1 MLNIEEQYKKRGIP
15 NLMKAM
21 GYKNKMEVPRLVKVV
36 INCGFGGKVAE
47 NINIKK
53 KRKRGRKEGEKGQT
67 VEISAPFFASK
78 AKIICPKCGKLTR
91 IGYKI
96 KSGKESGREKTRV
109 CKKCEKEI

>member
-1 MLNIEEQYKKRGIP
+1 MKIKKDDTILIIKGKDKGKKSKVLRTYPKEYKI
-15 NLMKAM
+15 L
-21 GYKNKMEVPRLVKVV
+21 
-36 INCGFGGKVAE
+36 AE